1 MTLAAKFNDL
11 EKQLNK
17 EVLERKKEIHTAIL
31 ALIAQK
37 HHFQIGPPGTA
48 KSLLVNRI
56 VARIDGLGDEGYFHW
71 LLTRYST
78 PEELFGMPNLP
89 DLREGKYRR
98 NTEGKLP
105 VARVVF
111 LDEIFKGNSSILN
124 ANLTAMNER
133 KFMNGSDDP
142 NIPLI
147 SVFSASNELP
157 EGEELDALWDRLH
170 FRHEVGPIQS
180 SASFVKMLSKPFDP
194 NPEPMVSLDDI
205 YEAQAEVGRV
215 ALDDILFESLNNL
228 RTQLR
233 SEGIEPTERR
243 WVECIPIIQAEAFL
257 NGREVADIEDMRPLM
272 HVLWSN
278 MDQRKKVTKYVLEL
292 ANPIDKE
299 AQELL
304 DDIKDIE
311 KEFKKVAADADNP
324 KAVAR
329 QAVEAHGRLQEVKAA
344 IDELGKTAKEAGRK
358 SEILDDTK
366 KRFLKFANQMME
378 QAFGQSGSG
387 KVQFD

>member
-1 MTLAAKFNDL
+1 MTLNQKFLSL
-11 EKQLNK
+11 EKALNK

-31 ALIAQK
+31 SILGRK

-48 KSLLVNRI
+48 KSLLVTRL
-56 VARIDGLGDEGYFHW
+56 VTRIDGLGDDGYFHW

-105 VARVVF
+105 VAKIVF

-142 NIPLI
+142 HIPLI

-170 FRHEVGPIQS
+170 FRHEVGPISS
-180 SASFVKMLSKPFDP
+180 SASFVKMLSKPFEP
-194 NPEPMVSLDDI
+194 VPEKLVTMDEI
-205 YEAQAEVGRV
+205 YEAHEHVDRVGV
-215 ALDDILFESLNNL
+215 DDLVFESMNNL
-228 RTQLR
+228 RTTLR
-233 SEGIEPTERR
+233 AEGVEPTERR
-243 WVECIPIIQAEAFL
+243 WVECIPIIKAEAFL

-272 HVLWSN
+272 HVLWNN
-278 MDQRKKVTKYVLEL
+278 MDQRKIVTKYVLEL

-299 AQELL
+299 ANELL
-304 DDIKDIE
+304 DIIKGVE
-311 KEFKKVAADADNP
+311 SEFKKVAADADNP
-324 KAVAR
+324 KAIAR
-329 QAVEAHGRLQEVKAA
+329 QAVEAHGRLQKVKAS
-344 IDELGKTAKEAGRK
+344 IDELGKTADEAGRK
-358 SEILDDTK
+358 SEVLDETR
-366 KRFLKFANQMME
+366 KRFMKFANQMME
-378 QAFGQSGSG
+378 TAFGQSD
-387 KVQFD
+387 KNFDF